1 MADVIANKDQAKKR
15 VEALKEEAYAKINEA
30 TAMINEATAIADKWG
45 VTFNWD
51 LAYGMGGTYYPQRTA
66 DSKWSESDEAWR
78 PSDTEDGWYSSS
90 QSC

>member
-1 MADVIANKDQAKKR
+1 MTKVLANKEQAKKE
-15 VEALKEEAYAKINEA
+15 VERLKEEAYAKIK
-30 TAMINEATAIADKWG
+30 EATAIADKWG

-51 LAYGMGGTYYPQRTA
+51 LAYGMGGTYYPQHTE
-66 DSKWSESDEAWR
+66 DSKWSESSDDVWR